1 MSRVERDAREAT
13 GSGGGH
19 GGSGGPGETGF
30 ARRVAAAFAMG
41 LREYARTP
49 VLLALLVFL
58 PAYFVGLLVYLLPES
73 SVPIEAAGAET
84 VVVQSAELYGI
95 LLVPLTS
102 ALVGGIAGL
111 FLMLNARDADGRLV
125 VAGYRPSQLL
135 LARVGLL
142 AVAAG
147 VAVGVSLVVL
157 SVEVVPERLG
167 WFVAASVLAGLTYGL
182 FGALAGLALSRLAGV
197 YFLLFAP
204 MVDVFFF
211 QNPMVSD
218 AHWLAACL
226 PGRFVTEAAVDA
238 GFSASVSL
246 EPLGWA
252 VAYLVGVGVVTG
264 VAYYR
269 SMRLG

>member
-1 MSRVERDAREAT
+1 MSRIDAGAPAGDGGAPRD
-13 GSGGGH
+13 GGDR
-19 GGSGGPGETGF
+19 PGLGF
-30 ARRVAAAFAMG
+30 ARRVAAAFEMG

-58 PAYFVGLLVYLLPES
+58 PAYFVGVLVYLLPASPVPVAVAGEGTVAVPS
-73 SVPIEAAGAET
+73 S
-84 VVVQSAELYGI
+84 ELYGI
-95 LLVPLTS
+95 LLVPLLC

-125 VAGYRPSQLL
+125 VAGYRPAQLL
-135 LARVGLL
+135 VARVGLL

-147 VAVGVSLVVL
+147 VAAGVSLGVL

-182 FGALAGLALSRLAGV
+182 VGALAGLALSRLAGV
-197 YFLLFAP
+197 YLLLFAP

-211 QNPMVSD
+211 QNPMVGD
-218 AHWLAACL
+218 PHWLASYL
-226 PGRFVTEAAVDA
+226 PGHFATEVAVDA

-252 VAYLVGVGVVTG
+252 VAYLLAVGAAAG

-269 SMRLG
+269 SMRSG